1 MNSVWILS
9 SVWDH
14 DSGTDTLST
23 VVVFTSLENA
33 LAEKKSQEE
42 KHHSNTYVVIEH
54 VLDTLPKSKWVN
66 MRDHAAKASQAKAI
80 AARRNDCKRA

>member
-9 SVWDH
+9 SVWDS
-14 DSGTDTLST
+14 DSGVDTLST
-23 VVVFTSLENA
+23 VGVFTSQENA

-42 KHHSNTYVVIEH
+42 KHCSNTYVVIEH

-66 MRDHAAKASQAKAI
+66 MREHVAKTSQAKAI